1 MSTTCGTDESTSPKS
16 SSTDVSDLSSPELP
30 QQPQPLKSLPS
41 KPDFPVDKVAH
52 TAVQQEWV
60 LPGLPLPGRDSL
72 GEWASAIQ
80 PGVDVYL
87 PPSFVQWPTLE
98 MPAPV
103 DFAHLVD
110 TSWCETAK
118 PVEVLPA
125 VCPLNTEMPAPVD
138 FGFLMAGQQP
148 EMPMDQPGES
158 LPDNTEMPSPV
169 MIVSLLDEDAM
180 MPAAEDAEFQPNG
193 PSASSAT
200 GEKPLSEE
208 LSEFLKGCEEWTDTF
223 VQDEGSRVANS
234 EDLALADT
242 FVEKELSAEQQLTS
256 QAGNLDASLNMCMVW
271 RFASMK

>member
-1 MSTTCGTDESTSPKS
+1 M
-16 SSTDVSDLSSPELP
+16 
-30 QQPQPLKSLPS
+30 
-41 KPDFPVDKVAH
+41 
-52 TAVQQEWV
+52 QQEWV

-80 PGVDVYL
+80 PGVEHVYL
-87 PPSFVQWPTLE
+87 PLSFVKWPTLE

-110 TSWCETAK
+110 TSLCETAK

-125 VCPLNTEMPAPVD
+125 VCPLDTEMPAPVD

-169 MIVSLLDEDAM
+169 TVVSLLDEDAM
-180 MPAAEDAEFQPNG
+180 MTAAEHAEFQPNG

-200 GEKPLSEE
+200 GEKPLCEE
-208 LSEFLKGCEEWTDTF
+208 LSEFLTGCEEWADTF
-223 VQDEGSRVANS
+223 VQHEG
-234 EDLALADT
+234 DLALAGT
-242 FVEKELSAEQQLTS
+242 FAEKELSAEQQLTS